1 MLVQPGVDRVT
12 LDGKPVEVGERHH
25 YVVLNKPAGVI
36 TTARDPEGRPTVLD
50 LLPPELEQV
59 RLFPVGRLDADTT
72 GLLLMTDD
80 GALAHRLAHPG
91 HAVAREYL
99 AVVSGVPGEGDL
111 RRLRQGVNL
120 ADGRTRPADVGLV
133 ASRSG
138 LTKVRVV
145 VTEGR
150 NREVR
155 RMFDAIGHPVKELQ
169 RTAFGPVRLGRL
181 RPGGVRR
188 LRRPEVSSLRAA
200 VGLPAPFAGEDQPS
214 PHAGEGRV
222 GAERPEDTV
231 R

>member
-1 MLVQPGVDRVT
+1 MRAPNYYAHPGFERAGLRPPPTGMLVQPGVDRVT

-80 GALAHRLAHPG
+80 GELAHRLAHPG

-99 AVVSGVPGEGDL
+99 AVVAGVPGEGDL
-111 RRLRQGVNL
+111 RRLRQGVHL
-120 ADGRTRPADVGLV
+120 ADGRTQPAAVGLV
-133 ASRSG
+133 AARSG

-145 VTEGR
+145 VTEPTWRRDRPCHTDTGPQWPTRRKLSANSSTREAARKVTVYAGR
-150 NREVR
+150 E
-155 RMFDAIGHPVKELQ
+155 P
-169 RTAFGPVRLGRL
+169 
-181 RPGGVRR
+181 
-188 LRRPEVSSLRAA
+188 SSTST
-200 VGLPAPFAGEDQPS
+200 P
-214 PHAGEGRV
+214 
-222 GAERPEDTV
+222 T
-231 R
+231 

>member
-80 GALAHRLAHPG
+80 GELAHRLAHPG

-99 AVVSGVPGEGDL
+99 AVVAGVPGEGDL
-111 RRLRQGVNL
+111 RRLRQGVHL
-120 ADGRTRPADVGLV
+120 ADGRTQPAAVGLV
-133 ASRSG
+133 AARSG

-181 RPGGVRR
+181 RLGGVRR
-188 LRRPEVSSLRAA
+188 LRRPEVESLRAA
-200 VGLPAPFAGEDQPS
+200 AGLGTLPS
-214 PHAGEGRV
+214 PLVGKGRV
-222 GAERPEDTV
+222 GAERSQDTGL
-231 R
+231 